1 METTKIIAIDGY
13 TYRTLIEKETQLR
26 AIVRLAKNSKELVS
40 DDILTIVGEKRD
52 QDQEGK

>member
-13 TYRTLIEKETQLR
+13 TYRVLIEKETQLR
-26 AIVRLAKNSKELVS
+26 AIVRLAKTNKELVS

-52 QDQEGK
+52 QDQEE